1 MSAAAPGRGAVVI
14 TGAST
19 GIGRACAMRLDGAG
33 FHVFAGVRRD
43 QDGQALKEA
52 ASGELTPLHIDV
64 TDTRSIDY
72 ARGVVAEAVGEGGL
86 AGLVNNAGIGR
97 GGPME
102 LLPLEDVREVMEVN
116 YLGQVAVT
124 QAFLPLLRRA
134 QGRVVNM
141 SSIAGR
147 FATPFLGPY
156 TASKHALEAFSYAL
170 RVELQ
175 PWGMHVAVIEPGS
188 IDTPI
193 WGKALEAADDMEE
206 GAHEETLALYRR
218 QIDAL
223 RETVE
228 KFAAA
233 GIDPDDVA
241 KRVEHALTASRPKA
255 RYLVGRDAR
264 LQAFIQRWAPTRLR
278 DRLIRR
284 EMGL

>member
-1 MSAAAPGRGAVVI
+1 MASQSRGTVVI

-33 FHVFAGVRRD
+33 FRVFAGVRRD
-43 QDGQALKEA
+43 QDGQALQQA
-52 ASGELTPLHIDV
+52 ASDQLRPLHIDV
-64 TDTRSIDY
+64 TDTHSIDD
-72 ARGVVAEAVGEGGL
+72 ARGVVAGAVGEAGL

-102 LLPLEDVREVMEVN
+102 LLPLEEVREVMEVN
-116 YLGQVAVT
+116 YLGPVAVT
-124 QAFLPLLRRA
+124 QAFLPLLRRG

-147 FATPFLGPY
+147 MAAPFLGPY
-156 TASKHALEAFSYAL
+156 TAAKHALEAFSDAL

-188 IDTPI
+188 IDTLI
-193 WGKALEAADDMEE
+193 WGKALEAADELEE
-206 GAHEETLALYRR
+206 GAQEETLALYRR
-218 QIDAL
+218 QLDAL

-228 KFAAA
+228 KTAAA
-233 GIDPDDVA
+233 GIAPDEVA
-241 KRVEHALTASRPKA
+241 KAVEHALTASRPKA

-264 LQAFIQRWAPTRLR
+264 QQAFIQRWVPTRLR